1 MKSKFAYGKSDSAVY
16 LAEYLMK
23 KGNQYE
29 IRKVSAKLVM
39 FNRQVK
45 EIAGSNLSPQLKVW
59 TLNMYQKDF
68 TVIDQRFTDDDL
80 IYNLMHNVSRG
91 KVRELFRSLKEEDP
105 IGYNRVIPDLYEYVN
120 KNPY

>member
-1 MKSKFAYGKSDSAVY
+1 
-16 LAEYLMK
+16 MK

-105 IGYNRVIPDLYEYVN
+105 IAYHRVIPDLYEYVN